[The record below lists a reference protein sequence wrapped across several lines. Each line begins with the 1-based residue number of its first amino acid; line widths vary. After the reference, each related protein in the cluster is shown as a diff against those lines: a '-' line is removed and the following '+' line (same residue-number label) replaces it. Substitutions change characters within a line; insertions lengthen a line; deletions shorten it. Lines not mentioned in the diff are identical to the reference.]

1 MLGVIIGD
9 IVGSVYEFN
18 NYKAK
23 DFEPFFHPN
32 AKFTDD
38 TVCTI
43 AIADALLNDK
53 DPTETLKE
61 WCEKYWSNGGWGK
74 RFAKWL
80 ASRSSEP
87 YNSMG
92 NGGAM
97 RVSACGWLYD
107 DYQEAIKAAIRV
119 TEITHNHPEGIKGAV
134 ATTAAIYSFRHGAS
148 VHDVK
153 NFIESSF
160 GYDLSK
166 TVDEIRSANR
176 VHSELAQDTVPEA
189 LVCALEATSFE
200 DAIRNAVS
208 IGGDSDTIAA
218 IAGCIA
224 EARFVIPQE
233 FINKVETCLTSEMVT
248 ILNQVKILSKK
259 PSL

>member
-1 MLGVIIGD
+1 MLGAIIGD

-23 DFEPFFHPN
+23 DFEPFIHPN

-43 AIADALLNDK
+43 AIADALLNEK
-53 DPTETLKE
+53 DPTATLKE

-74 RFAKWL
+74 RYAKWL
-80 ASRSSEP
+80 ASRSAEP

-119 TEITHNHPEGIKGAV
+119 TEITHNHPQGIKGAV
-134 ATTAAIYSFRHGAS
+134 ATTSAIYSFRHGAS
-148 VHDVK
+148 VNDVK
-153 NFIESSF
+153 SFIESSF

-166 TVDEIRSANR
+166 TVDEIRSADR
-176 VHSELAQDTVPEA
+176 LHSELAQDTVPEA
-189 LVCALEATSFE
+189 LVCVLEATSFE

-218 IAGCIA
+218 ITGSIA
-224 EARFVIPQE
+224 EARFPISENIKQHVLEKLPNDLRE
-233 FINKVETCLTSEMVT
+233 VVLTFRKIFDSE
-248 ILNQVKILSKK
+248 
-259 PSL
+259 